1 MYLYKENNQYFV
13 QNSKDDRDGRQIIS
27 EAVYYEYMRFEWK
40 EAKRQSREKIC
51 RDGKGNRCK
60 GDCST
65 CPHKPS
71 GKPLSVESLQEVGL
85 LPASSFSI
93 EEYVIHKE
101 LHQALNSALNSLED
115 QEKDIIWLYFY
126 EGNTEAVI
134 SKILGCSQKTVN
146 NKKRSIIE
154 KLKEL
159 LKDYR

>member
-1 MYLYKENNQYFV
+1 MYLYKKDNQYFV
-13 QNSKDDRDGRQIIS
+13 KNGKDDKEEPQIIS
-27 EAVYYEYMRFEWK
+27 KEIYLEYMRPRWK
-40 EAKRQSREKIC
+40 ESKRRSREKIC
-51 RDGKGNRCK
+51 RDGKGKRCK

-101 LHQALNSALNSLED
+101 LHQALNTAVNSLDEE
-115 QEKDIIWLYFY
+115 EKDIIWLYFY

>member
-27 EAVYYEYMRFEWK
+27 EAVYYEYMRPEWK

-65 CPHKPS
+65 CPPS

-101 LHQALNSALNSLED
+101 LHQALNTAVNSLDEE
-115 QEKDIIWLYFY
+115 EKDIIWLYFY